1 MLSVSGARPGAWRR
15 APLALAAMGALLAI
29 AGMPGGFGGGFG
41 GAFVVAFFG
50 FIGFVIGY
58 VALLF
63 TSISRAVSE
72 GPHRVAW
79 RVTAIVL
86 LGLFGLF
93 VLGVAL

>member
-1 MLSVSGARPGAWRR
+1 M
-15 APLALAAMGALLAI
+15 
-29 AGMPGGFGGGFG
+29 
-41 GAFVVAFFG
+41 VAFFG